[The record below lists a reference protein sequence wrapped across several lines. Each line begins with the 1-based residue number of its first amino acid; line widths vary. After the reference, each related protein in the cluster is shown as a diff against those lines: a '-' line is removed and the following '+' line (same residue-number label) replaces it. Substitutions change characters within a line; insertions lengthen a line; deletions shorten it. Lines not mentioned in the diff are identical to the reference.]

1 MWQCTKE
8 GVEGQVELAERNT
21 EGCKYAI
28 IKLKRK
34 DKSRSQE
41 VDQDTKSQGKSETQV
56 ELMGL
61 KNYS

>member
-1 MWQCTKE
+1 MGQCTKE

-41 VDQDTKSQGKSETQV
+41 VDQDTKS
-56 ELMGL
+56 
-61 KNYS
+61 